1 MSTTTQTSL
10 AVVRRLMV
18 SHLRRNAPLAIPYIG
33 ALGVFTVG
41 GFVSDGFVSGASLNN
56 ILALTAIL
64 AVVAGSQTLVI
75 ISGGIDLSIPWVMTG
90 SGILTSYL
98 AESNNAP
105 LLWIVPL
112 VLALAAV
119 VGIGNGAGV
128 TILGVP
134 PIVMTLAMDVILS
147 GAVILYALGAS
158 QQTLTPP
165 LMRDAIS
172 GHIAGVPSYV
182 VVIMITTIVYSF
194 ILSLTPF
201 GRRLYAVGTSASVSQ
216 LSGIGVRNVTIT
228 AYVLSSIGAA
238 IAGMLLLGYVEN
250 AFFGMGDPYLFIS
263 ISAVVVGGASILG
276 GSGHF
281 IGTLG
286 GAILIITANA
296 LLIVMNLGAGA
307 ISIFYGLIIL
317 VSVIVLSDR
326 VRGYA
331 RR

>member
-1 MSTTTQTSL
+1 MSSTAQASP
-10 AVVRRLMV
+10 AAVRRLMA

-33 ALGVFTVG
+33 ALGVFAVG
-41 GFVSDGFVSGASLNN
+41 GVISDGFLSGASLNN

-75 ISGGIDLSIPWVMTG
+75 ISGGIDLSIPWTMTG

-98 AESNNAP
+98 AESRDEP
-105 LLWIVPL
+105 LLWVVPL
-112 VLALAAV
+112 VIALAAL
-119 VGIGNGAGV
+119 VGICNGLGV
-128 TILGVP
+128 TLLGVP
-134 PIVMTLAMDVILS
+134 PIVMTLAMDVVLS

-165 LMRDAIS
+165 LLRNLSS
-172 GHIAGVPSYV
+172 GHVGGIPSYLI
-182 VVIMITTIVYSF
+182 VILVATIVYSF
-194 ILSLTPF
+194 VLSLTPF
-201 GRRLYAVGTSASVSQ
+201 GRRLYAVGTSASVSR
-216 LSGIGVRNVTIT
+216 LSGINVRNVTIL
-228 AYVLSSIGAA
+228 AYVLSSMGAA

-250 AFFGMGDPYLFIS
+250 AFFGMGDPYLFIA

-286 GAILIITANA
+286 GAILIVAANA

-326 VRGYA
+326 VRGFA

>member
-1 MSTTTQTSL
+1 L
-10 AVVRRLMV
+10 AVFVV
-18 SHLRRNAPLAIPYIG
+18 G
-33 ALGVFTVG
+33 A
-41 GFVSDGFVSGASLNN
+41 FVSDGFLSGASLNN

-75 ISGGIDLSIPWVMTG
+75 ISGGIDLSVPWVITG

-98 AESNNAP
+98 AGSNDAP
-105 LLWIVPL
+105 LIWVVPL
-112 VLALAAV
+112 VLALAAL
-119 VGIGNGAGV
+119 VGFANG
-128 TILGVP
+128 LGITLLRVP
-134 PIVMTLAMDVILS
+134 PIIMTLAMDVIVS

-165 LMRDAIS
+165 LMRDLIS
-172 GHIAGVPSYV
+172 GHV
-182 VVIMITTIVYSF
+182 VGIPGYLLVILLTTLVYSC

-201 GRRLYAVGTSASVSQ
+201 GRRLYAIGTNATASR
-216 LSGIGVRNVTIT
+216 LSGVNVRNVTIVSY
-228 AYVLSSIGAA
+228 ALSSVGAA

-250 AFFGMGDPYLFIS
+250 AFFGMGDPYLFIA

-281 IGTLG
+281 VGTLG
-286 GAILIITANA
+286 GALLIVTANA

-317 VSVIVLSDR
+317 LSVIALSDR
-326 VRGYA
+326 VRA
-331 RR
+331 LIRS

>member
-1 MSTTTQTSL
+1 MSTVQSSP
-10 AVVRRLMV
+10 AVVRRLML
-18 SHLRRNAPLAIPYIG
+18 SHFRRNVPLVIPYIG
-33 ALGVFTVG
+33 AAAVFAVG
-41 GFVSDGFVSGASLNN
+41 AVISDGFLSGASLNN
-56 ILALTAIL
+56 IFALTAIL

-75 ISGGIDLSIPWVMTG
+75 ICGGIDLSIPWVMTG

-98 AESNNAP
+98 AESNDAP

-112 VLALAAV
+112 VLALAAL
-119 VGIGNGAGV
+119 VGICNGLGV
-128 TILGVP
+128 TLLGVP

-165 LMRDAIS
+165 LMRNLIS
-172 GHIAGVPSYV
+172 GHVVGIPSYV
-182 VVIMITTIVYSF
+182 LVILATAIVYSF
-194 ILSLTPF
+194 VLSLTPF
-201 GRRLYAVGTSASVSQ
+201 GRRLYAVGTSASVST
-216 LSGIGVRNVTIT
+216 LSGINVRNVTILS
-228 AYVLSSIGAA
+228 YVLSSIGAA

-263 ISAVVVGGASILG
+263 VSAVVVGGASILG

-286 GAILIITANA
+286 GAILLVAANA
-296 LLIVMNLGAGA
+296 LLIVMDLGAGA

-317 VSVIVLSDR
+317 VSVMVFSDR
-326 VRGYA
+326 VRGFV

>member
-1 MSTTTQTSL
+1 MSSAVQASPP
-10 AVVRRLMV
+10 VVRRLMA
-18 SHLRRNAPLAIPYIG
+18 SHLRRNAPLAIPYVG
-33 ALGVFTVG
+33 ALGVFVVG
-41 GFVSDGFVSGASLNN
+41 SFISDGFLSGASLNN

-98 AESNNAP
+98 AESSNEP
-105 LLWIVPL
+105 LIWIVPL
-112 VLALAAV
+112 VLALAV
-119 VGIGNGAGV
+119 LVGVANGLGV
-128 TILGVP
+128 TLLGVP
-134 PIVMTLAMDVILS
+134 PIIMTLAMDVVLS

-165 LMRDAIS
+165 LMRDLID
-172 GHIAGVPSYV
+172 GHVFGVPSYLI
-182 VVIMITTIVYSF
+182 VIFITTVVYSF
-194 ILSLTPF
+194 ILSLMPF
-201 GRRLYAVGTSASVSQ
+201 GRKLYAVGTNPTVSQ
-216 LSGIGVRNVTIT
+216 LSGVNVRNVTIS
-228 AYVLSSIGAA
+228 AYILSSIGAA

-250 AFFGMGDPYLFIS
+250 AFFGMGDPYLFVA

-286 GAILIITANA
+286 GALLIVAANA
-296 LLIVMNLGAGA
+296 LLVVMNLGAGA

-317 VSVIVLSDR
+317 LSVIALSNR
-326 VRGYA
+326 VRSLV